1 MPPTPFVS
9 QNFQLLEP
17 DIRRLRS
24 FAQIAQHLA
33 FTDELFVGH
42 LAGADSEFFD
52 GFGFRFETYASEHV
66 SSEEAGTQLPPSSD
80 AREPHLRPIVVRFL
94 TRKPTRN
101 PTVNAVFN
109 YGLDGGY
116 AEGGIAY
123 KVPTRVL
130 IADDSELIRGLIRR
144 FLEMKTDVEV
154 CGETA
159 DGQQTIDAAMALSP
173 DLLILDVVMPKLNGI
188 EVASVLKK
196 NLPKTKTIAFTMY
209 GDYVKNA
216 ALAAGVSVIVS
227 KPDGILALLQAVEAL
242 LDKQESGSGLA

>member
-1 MPPTPFVS
+1 M
-9 QNFQLLEP
+9 
-17 DIRRLRS
+17 
-24 FAQIAQHLA
+24 
-33 FTDELFVGH
+33 
-42 LAGADSEFFD
+42 
-52 GFGFRFETYASEHV
+52 
-66 SSEEAGTQLPPSSD
+66 
-80 AREPHLRPIVVRFL
+80 
-94 TRKPTRN
+94 
-101 PTVNAVFN
+101 
-109 YGLDGGY
+109 
-116 AEGGIAY
+116 
-123 KVPTRVL
+123 PTRVL

-154 CGETA
+154 CGETG
-159 DGQQTIDAAMALSP
+159 DGQQTVDTAMALLP

-188 EVASVLKK
+188 EVAAVLKK